1 MKFDGKAVR
10 TSSDL
15 PHIVGATRP
24 GPKVSIRVWRNGST
38 KKMMVLVDEFPS
50 DEKIA
55 SRGNKRGKTL
65 DISNRIGLALR
76 ELTNDEKKQLEVN
89 NGLLV
94 EDIRP
99 GIASSVGMRIGDMI
113 LGINNQDVDIVGPF
127 NQLRN
132 KSREGHNIKLL
143 VKRSNQPLLLP

>member
-1 MKFDGKAVR
+1 MKFDGKAVS

-24 GPKVSIRVWRNGST
+24 GPKVSIQVWRNGSI

-65 DISNRIGLALR
+65 DISNRIGVALR

-99 GIASSVGMRIGDMI
+99 GIASSVGMRIGNADWRYDSW
-113 LGINNQDVDIVGPF
+113 NQ
-127 NQLRN
+127 Q
-132 KSREGHNIKLL
+132 SRCGYC
-143 VKRSNQPLLLP
+143 RSVQSVAQQKQGRP